1 MNEARGV
8 LRFCVC
14 CPAPCRSAMPLQ
26 SATQAES
33 TTPTAL
39 AMIALAVMDDQLP
52 FDAGTRAALARL
64 SGARDCAAACPY
76 GYDIAAVI
84 ADFLAKRGAAANPS

>member
-1 MNEARGV
+1 VNDAHNM

-14 CPAPCRSAMPLQ
+14 CPAPCRSAIPAHDSM
-26 SATQAES
+26 QAES
-33 TTPTAL
+33 VTPTAL

-64 SGARDCAAACPY
+64 SGARSCVAACPY
-76 GYDIAAVI
+76 GYDIASAI
-84 ADFLAKRGAAANPS
+84 ADFVATRTAVANPS